1 MEIKVEHESEGNL
14 KIHKQD
20 SSKGSALAGAEFKIY
35 IEKEKQQIEHLQDHH
50 IVILN

>member
-1 MEIKVEHESEGNL
+1 MNL
-14 KIHKQD
+14 QEMVFR
-20 SSKGSALAGAEFKIY
+20 ALLDYEAQGEIY